1 MSSSRGMGLLVLA
14 AMLASGCASHKYMG
28 ETSEGDMSAAATI
41 IKPKEDSIGFF
52 YRITTFTTVDGE
64 STGYA
69 LREQKIVIP
78 AGTRE
83 IGALYKAKN
92 RAFHARKATA
102 FLTFEAQAGH
112 EYVVASK
119 EDLRTVALWVED
131 VAAEERVSDTL
142 VVPVTEYSDADFSI
156 R

>member
-1 MSSSRGMGLLVLA
+1 MSSLRGIAFLLLA
-14 AMLASGCASHKYMG
+14 VTLVSGCASHKYMD
-28 ETSEGDMSAAATI
+28 ETSEGDMSSAATI

-69 LREQKIVIP
+69 LRKQKIVIP
-78 AGTRE
+78 AGRRE

-92 RAFHARKATA
+92 KAFHAREATA
-102 FLTFEAQAGH
+102 FLAFEAQAGR
-112 EYVVASK
+112 EYAVASK
-119 EDLRTVALWVED
+119 EDLRTVTFWIED
-131 VAAEERVSDTL
+131 VAAAERVSDTI

>member
-1 MSSSRGMGLLVLA
+1 MSSLGRPLFLVLA
-14 AMLASGCASHKYMG
+14 VISSSGCASHRYLD
-28 ETSEGDMSAAATI
+28 ETSLGDLSSTATI

-69 LREQKIVIP
+69 LRKQKIVVP
-78 AGTRE
+78 AGKRE

-92 RAFHARKATA
+92 KAFHAREATA

-112 EYVVASK
+112 EYEVASK
-119 EDLRTVALWVED
+119 EDLRTVTFWIED
-131 VAAEERVSDTL
+131 VAAGERVSDTL